1 MVSKLYTDNSFTLSN
16 ATINSLSCLLTQDE
30 RKKLF
35 EELCDAVG
43 GRMIERI
50 HQETGIRQT
59 DVYRYL
65 PKTRSKRGGLT
76 PNATTTVKV
85 VQALLKRRR
94 NNIVV
99 KLLESASYRC
109 HSSSKEY
116 YKWVK
121 LMRKNNF
128 IDNPWADSE
137 MRHLR

>member
-1 MVSKLYTDNSFTLSN
+1 MVSKLYTNSSFTLSN
-16 ATINSLSCLLTQDE
+16 AAINNLSCLLTPQE

-43 GRMIERI
+43 GRMIERV

-65 PKTRSKRGGLT
+65 PKSGSKRGGLT
-76 PNATTTVKV
+76 PSPITTAKV
-85 VQALLKRRR
+85 VKALLKRRR
-94 NNIVV
+94 TNIVV
-99 KLLESASYRC
+99 KLLESASYRA

-116 YKWVK
+116 FEWVK
-121 LMRKNNF
+121 LLRKNNF

-137 MRHLR
+137 ISHLH